1 MLAEY
6 LYLALPTVSLS
17 LMSPLAHCKLL
28 ECILRRLSIVQ
39 VMLNREDRVVSVQQ
53 PNGSLTIDHTDGTRI
68 TTHVQ
73 GTPMSVLASTPRHA
87 SSRTSFRSMGTSGE
101 EEQRDVEKQCG
112 QLAREKV
119 VMVEREGCATVVLY
133 PQRQAVH
140 VFLADGTALSA
151 NNGGVYEVR
160 DQQPLG
166 FKAQSCGK

>member
-1 MLAEY
+1 MFFLDKYPY
-6 LYLALPTVSLS
+6 LSLPTVSLS
-17 LMSPLAHCKLL
+17 LMSPLAHRELL

-53 PNGSLTIDHTDGTRI
+53 HNGSLTIDHTDGTRI

-73 GTPMSVLASTPRHA
+73 GTLMSALASTPRHA
-87 SSRTSFRSMGTSGE
+87 GSRTSVRSMGTSGE
-101 EEQRDVEKQCG
+101 EEQRGVEKQRS
-112 QLAREKV
+112 QPAREKV

-151 NNGGVYEVR
+151 SNSGVYEVR

-166 FKAQSCGK
+166 FKA